1 VNLNKVSTI
10 NNCII
15 FRWTPQGIIQTTEP
29 NNNSSPTQPENTHGD
44 NVGDS
49 ERDQSQPPT
58 DNVPPIN
65 ADVDACE
72 LTADG
77 KRKKTSV
84 VWNHFKRKIIN
95 GLETVVCNYCSKA
108 LTGRHYETCA
118 RRPYKD
124 IRQAILLREK
134 KKKYGSSTYL
144 SNYHFDLEKS
154 RKDLTSMIIIYEYP
168 LSIVDHLGFRAYS
181 EGLQPLFKVPSRNM
195 VKSDIIKIYENEK
208 LKTMGLIDKI
218 GSKIALTSDMWTAS
232 NQKKGYMTIT
242 AHYIDDD
249 WGMQNRILRYDIYM
263 IYFF

>member
-1 VNLNKVSTI
+1 ME
-10 NNCII
+10 
-15 FRWTPQGIIQTTEP
+15 TPQGIIQTTEP
-29 NNNSSPTQPENTHGD
+29 NNNSSPTQPGNTHGD

-58 DNVPPIN
+58 DSVFPIN
-65 ADVDACE
+65 ADADTCE

-95 GLETVVCNYCSKA
+95 GLEKAVCNYCSKA
-108 LTGRHYETCA
+108 LTGRRNDGTHHLSRHYETCA
-118 RRPYKD
+118 RRLYKD
-124 IRQAILLREK
+124 IRQTILLREQK
-134 KKKYGSSTYL
+134 KKDGSSTYL
-144 SNYHFDLEKS
+144 SNYHFDPEKS
-154 RKDLTSMIIIYEYP
+154 RKDLASMIIIHEYP

-181 EGLQPLFKVPSRNM
+181 EGLQPLFKVPSRNT

-218 GSKIALTSDMWTAS
+218 GSKVALTSDMWTTS

-242 AHYIDDD
+242 THYIDDD
-249 WGMQNRILRYDIYM
+249 WGMQNRILRYDIY
-263 IYFF
+263 IFFLTLSYI